1 MSNQLTPIALM
12 AKADRACLSARA
24 LFNLG
29 DVDGACNRAYYA
41 MFDAA
46 RAALLA
52 SGAPVRPDI
61 GKTHSGLIN
70 AFSEHLIKNGPI
82 SKELGRL
89 LKRAEEIR
97 LVADYKGDSVELSDA
112 QEMVTQAETELPPV
126 PPHQPVHRWDH
137 QHRQQWRAEHAPHH
151 GRCDA
156 LHHLAACAV
165 APEQR
170 QQAGHDHGH
179 RHGFGAHPQNRAF
192 ANRIK

>member
-1 MSNQLTPIALM
+1 MTLM

-24 LFNLG
+24 LFDLG

-52 SGAPVRPDI
+52 SGAPVKADI

-70 AFSEHLIKNGPI
+70 AFNEHLIKNGSV

-97 LVADYKGDSVELSDA
+97 LVADYKGDSVELIDA
-112 QEMVTQAETELPPV
+112 QEMVAQAETFV
-126 PPHQPVHRWDH
+126 AAM
-137 QHRQQWRAEHAPHH
+137 RAEFM
-151 GRCDA
+151 
-156 LHHLAACAV
+156 
-165 APEQR
+165 PEESN
-170 QQAGHDHGH
+170 DDNDWVE
-179 RHGFGAHPQNRAF
+179 P
-192 ANRIK
+192 